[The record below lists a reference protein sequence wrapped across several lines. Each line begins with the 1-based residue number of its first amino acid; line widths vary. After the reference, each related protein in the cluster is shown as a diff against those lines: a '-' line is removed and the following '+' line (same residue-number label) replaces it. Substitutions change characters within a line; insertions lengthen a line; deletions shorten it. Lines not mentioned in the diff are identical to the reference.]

1 MAEGIR
7 IPVPAGADLMQPY
20 PLKLPQFE
28 GPLDLLLHLIR
39 KNELDIR
46 NLPLLDICRQYH
58 EYLVLMQELD
68 LEVAAEFL
76 YVEVMLVH
84 IKSQMVLPRATPNT
98 PEEDPR
104 DELVRRLLEYR
115 KYKGVADSRLGM
127 MAHAAFLVRAGY
139 TVLAPDCR
147 GHGSS
152 GGDII
157 TYGIREADDVHRWA
171 DLLLRR
177 PGIHRLYGIGQSMGA
192 SILLESLP
200 REPRFR
206 AVVADCPFATF
217 EEVAYDR
224 LEQRGMLGTAV
235 SWPVVQ
241 IGFLYTR
248 MRYGLNLRDAS
259 PAAAVRF
266 TKVPV
271 LLIHG
276 MKDANIP
283 PRHSREL
290 HALNPAT
297 TQLWEVPGADHV
309 ASLGAAPQQY
319 QHIVIAWFEQ

>member
-1 MAEGIR
+1 MRRATRLAVAVLIGLALGLPCLSVFVTEGALHIWQHSAPAPALAE
-7 IPVPAGADLMQPY
+7 ALSCQTGASW
-20 PLKLPQFE
+20 E
-28 GPLDLLLHLIR
+28 TVR
-39 KNELDIR
+39 
-46 NLPLLDICRQYH
+46 
-58 EYLVLMQELD
+58 
-68 LEVAAEFL
+68 VAASDGVALDGWLF
-76 YVEVMLVH
+76 M
-84 IKSQMVLPRATPNT
+84 PRQPNGAAVIA
-98 PEEDPR
+98 
-104 DELVRRLLEYR
+104 LH
-115 KYKGVADSRLGM
+115 GVADTRIGM
-127 MAHAAFLVRAGY
+127 MSHAGFLVRAGY
-139 TVLAPDCR
+139 TVLTPDCR

-177 PGIHRLYGIGQSMGA
+177 PGVYRLYGIGQSMGA

-206 AVVADCPFATF
+206 ALVADCPFATF

-235 SWPVVQ
+235 SWPLVQ

-248 MRYGLNLRDAS
+248 LRYGLNLRDAS
-259 PAAAVRF
+259 PAAAVRG
-266 TKVPV
+266 TKVPI

-283 PRHSREL
+283 PRHSRQL
-290 HALNPAT
+290 HALNPAM

-309 ASLGAAPQQY
+309 ASLGTAPQQY
-319 QHIVIAWFEQ
+319 ESRVTAWFQQ

>member
-1 MAEGIR
+1 MRRATRLAVAVLIGLALGLPCVSVFVTEGALHIWQRSAPETAPAE
-7 IPVPAGADLMQPY
+7 VL
-20 PLKLPQFE
+20 
-28 GPLDLLLHLIR
+28 
-39 KNELDIR
+39 
-46 NLPLLDICRQYH
+46 CRQTGASW
-58 EYLVLMQELD
+58 ETVQ
-68 LEVAAEFL
+68 VAAGDG
-76 YVEVMLVH
+76 V
-84 IKSQMVLPRATPNT
+84 VLRGWLFTPRQANGGAVIA
-98 PEEDPR
+98 
-104 DELVRRLLEYR
+104 LH
-115 KYKGVADSRLGM
+115 GVADSRLGM

-206 AVVADCPFATF
+206 ALVADCPFATF

-235 SWPVVQ
+235 SWPLVQ

-259 PAAAVRF
+259 PAAPVRA

>member
-1 MAEGIR
+1 MYDMRRATRLAVAVLIGLGLGLPCLSVFVTEGALHIWQH
-7 IPVPAGADLMQPY
+7 PAPPPAIATALSRQTGASW
-20 PLKLPQFE
+20 E
-28 GPLDLLLHLIR
+28 TVR
-39 KNELDIR
+39 
-46 NLPLLDICRQYH
+46 
-58 EYLVLMQELD
+58 
-68 LEVAAEFL
+68 VAASDG
-76 YVEVMLVH
+76 V
-84 IKSQMVLPRATPNT
+84 VLDGWLFTPRQPNGAAVIA
-98 PEEDPR
+98 
-104 DELVRRLLEYR
+104 LH
-115 KYKGVADSRLGM
+115 GVADTRIGM
-127 MAHAAFLVRAGY
+127 MSHAAFLVRAGY
-139 TVLAPDCR
+139 TVLTPDCR

-152 GGDII
+152 GGDIV

-171 DLLLRR
+171 DLLFRR
-177 PGIHRLYGIGQSMGA
+177 PGVYRLYGIGQSMGA

-206 AVVADCPFATF
+206 ALVADCPFATF

-235 SWPVVQ
+235 SWPLVQ

-248 MRYGLNLRDAS
+248 LRYGLNLRDAS
-259 PAAAVRF
+259 PAAAVRA

-283 PRHSREL
+283 PRHSRQL
-290 HALNPAT
+290 HALNPAM

-309 ASLGAAPQQY
+309 ASLGTAPQQY